1 MANQFTNNTKVK
13 LVAGA
18 LADAM
23 DYTKASVSKMS
34 QSEFKGKKFGKSYT
48 VYIPT
53 TGKVVEGTTADPS
66 DVTEVPTVIQL
77 NNFNTSVELGPW
89 NTIADIEDFAAEIA
103 KPLGNSLA
111 RTEEKRIIKDN
122 VFKSMQTVVANS
134 ASFGLL
140 SKSAAALRQLAVGGE
155 IVSFLNPDVAAEI
168 SASGLANFIP
178 SDIQKRIYSD
188 AYLGQYAGAAQIET
202 PDLPTI
208 TTPDSTIPSATISLT
223 AIKNSDKNTIG
234 FEPVDQISG
243 TGLIPGLVYKA
254 TGLKVVDQSGI
265 QTEQDVSIIV
275 LDTAG
280 HISPLRITIDGEGC
294 NNPNAWVPSGTS
306 SLSLSAALEAETTYY
321 VMQVR
326 TKDCFT
332 FDTYRFEDLPGSEN
346 EEVSVVGGHSVKM
359 SMYGTGNTLN
369 KLVRLD
375 APYAAGIFEPR
386 GSVTVFV
393 KKS

>member
-89 NTIADIEDFAAEIA
+89 NTLADIEDFAAEIA

-122 VFKSMQTVVANS
+122 VFKSMQTVVATS

-140 SKSAAALRQLAVGGE
+140 SKAAAALRQLAVGGE

-208 TTPDSTIPSATISLT
+208 TTPDSAIPSATISLT
-223 AIKNSDKNTIG
+223 AIKDSDNNTIG

-265 QTEQDVSIIV
+265 QTEQEVSIIV

-386 GSVTVFV
+386 GSVTVFL

>member
-89 NTIADIEDFAAEIA
+89 NTLADIEDFAAEIA

-122 VFKSMQTVVANS
+122 VFKSMQTVVATS

-140 SKSAAALRQLAVGGE
+140 SKAAAALRQLAVGGE

-208 TTPDSTIPSATISLT
+208 TTPDSAIPSATISLT
-223 AIKNSDKNTIG
+223 AIKDSDNNTIG
-234 FEPVDQISG
+234 FEPVDKISG

-265 QTEQDVSIIV
+265 QTEQEVSIIV

-386 GSVTVFV
+386 GSVTVFL

>member
-53 TGKVVEGTTADPS
+53 TGKVVEGTEADPS

-89 NTIADIEDFAAEIA
+89 NTLADIEDFAAEIA

-122 VFKSMQTVVANS
+122 VFKSMQTVVATS

-140 SKSAAALRQLAVGGE
+140 SKAAAALRQLAVGGE

-208 TTPDSTIPSATISLT
+208 TTPDSSIPAATISLS
-223 AIKNSDKNTIG
+223 AIKDSDNNTIG
-234 FEPVDQISG
+234 FEPVTQISG

-254 TGLKVVDQSGI
+254 TGLKVVDASGI

-332 FDTYRFEDLPGSEN
+332 FDSYRFEDLPGSEN

-386 GSVTVFV
+386 GSVTVFL

>member
-89 NTIADIEDFAAEIA
+89 NTLADIEDFAAEIA

-122 VFKSMQTVVANS
+122 VFKSMQTVVASS

-140 SKSAAALRQLAVGGE
+140 SKAAAALRQLAVGGE

-168 SASGLANFIP
+168 AASGLANFIP

-208 TTPDSTIPSATISLT
+208 TTPDSAIPSATISLT
-223 AIKNSDKNTIG
+223 AIKDSDNNTIG

-306 SLSLSAALEAETTYY
+306 SLSLTAALEAETTYY

-386 GSVTVFV
+386 GSVTVFL

>member
-1 MANQFTNNTKVK
+1 MANQFTNNTQVK

-89 NTIADIEDFAAEIA
+89 NTLADIEDFAAEIA

-122 VFKSMQTVVANS
+122 VFKSMQTVVASS

-140 SKSAAALRQLAVGGE
+140 SKAAAALRQLAVGGE

-168 SASGLANFIP
+168 AASGLANFIP

-208 TTPDSTIPSATISLT
+208 TTPDSAIPSATISLT
-223 AIKNSDKNTIG
+223 AIKDSDNNTIG

-306 SLSLSAALEAETTYY
+306 SLSLTAALEAETTYY

-386 GSVTVFV
+386 GSVTVFL

>member
-122 VFKSMQTVVANS
+122 VFKSLQTVVANS

-223 AIKNSDKNTIG
+223 AIKDSDNNTIG

-326 TKDCFT
+326 TKDCFA

-386 GSVTVFV
+386 GSVTVFL

>member
-89 NTIADIEDFAAEIA
+89 NTLADIEDFAAEIA

-122 VFKSMQTVVANS
+122 VFKSMQTVVASS

-140 SKSAAALRQLAVGGE
+140 SKAAAALRQLAVGGE

-208 TTPDSTIPSATISLT
+208 TTPDSAIPSATISLT
-223 AIKNSDKNTIG
+223 AIKDSDNNTIG

-306 SLSLSAALEAETTYY
+306 SLSLTAALEAETTYY

-386 GSVTVFV
+386 GSVTVFL

>member
-223 AIKNSDKNTIG
+223 AIKDSDKNTIG

>member
-89 NTIADIEDFAAEIA
+89 NTLADIEDFAAEIA

-122 VFKSMQTVVANS
+122 VFKSMQTVVATS

-140 SKSAAALRQLAVGGE
+140 SKAAAALRQLAVGGE

-208 TTPDSTIPSATISLT
+208 TTPDSAIPSATISLT
-223 AIKNSDKNTIG
+223 AIKDSDNNTIG

-265 QTEQDVSIIV
+265 QTEQEVSIIV

-332 FDTYRFEDLPGSEN
+332 FDTFRFEDLPGSEN

-386 GSVTVFV
+386 GSVTVFL

>member
-89 NTIADIEDFAAEIA
+89 NTLADIEDFAAEIA

-122 VFKSMQTVVANS
+122 VFKSLQTVVASS

-168 SASGLANFIP
+168 SASGLANFLP
-178 SDIQKRIYSD
+178 SEIQKRVYSD

-208 TTPDSTIPSATISLT
+208 TTPDTSIPSATISLT
-223 AIKNSDKNTIG
+223 AIKDSDNNTIG

-306 SLSLSAALEAETTYY
+306 SLSLTAALEAETTYY

-393 KKS
+393 KKA